1 MNTATNVIDFPDHN
15 IDPAQKNK
23 DWILKFAKAIM
34 FDAGRQSHKL
44 FWLNGGRYDE
54 QTAYAMG
61 RQSNAKYLT
70 LSEIDESEEDT
81 DLPVDFS
88 VRGPAVKLMDILHS
102 KVHQLRYSPIATPID
117 MTSRTRN
124 DQLYARTK
132 AKLVMKQ
139 LLAQGDPD
147 LANSP
152 MLQMGPGEPQDLE
165 ELEMRFMNGE
175 QFNRSKDAELL
186 ISLAHWENKVNDVIR
201 KETITDLR
209 DHGVTVVKD
218 GLNGSTRPDLRRVDL
233 RYFVCNYCHKP
244 DFSDMWYG
252 GELVPVK
259 METLYKHFT
268 GQEMEQIKAA
278 QGGMCGFFPTGPN
291 NRMPTM
297 MEVCGNR
304 KTHALVFDF
313 EFLSYDVKAWET
325 GKSKYGNP
333 QISRSNVEKAN
344 KRPDSHVVKD
354 VCVLYRGKW
363 IVGTDLIYEAGPA
376 ENQKRSPDPRRMAKT
391 SLSYKAI
398 AMKMKDMICPSY
410 MDRMIPL
417 IDDYMMNNVQV
428 QKIRNSIIP
437 NGFDI
442 DMDAL
447 EGVGINLSGKD
458 MQPEDLLLF
467 FRRKGILI
475 KRGKGMS
482 ANNPNAKAINP
493 IQNSWVGDLL
503 ELYNERQFIKN
514 EMKDDLGLNDIT
526 DGSTPKERTLN
537 GVASLAA
544 EGTNNAMYPLIEAD
558 RILGGHL
565 SQVAMYRVQQSI
577 RITGDYSGFMPA
589 INENTL
595 MFVKADGNL
604 GLEDFA
610 IMVEARPTDDQ
621 KQWLI
626 GKMEQS
632 FGQGVLDISDA
643 ITVLNTFTLKQA
655 EQILAYRCKKNRELM
670 EQNKMMQQQALAQA
684 QAQSAMVAE
693 QAKQQTMQL
702 EYSLKS
708 QLEAQKGQI
717 NMQIEKMRLD
727 YAAMTAA
734 GADHTKIESKHIEKE
749 GKESV
754 ARINKGGDM
763 LEDIYEEEEE

>member
-1 MNTATNVIDFPDHN
+1 MNNLTDVIDFPDHH
-15 IDPAQKNK
+15 IDPASK
-23 DWILKFAKAIM
+23 DEAWILKFGKAIM
-34 FDAGRQSHKL
+34 YDAGRQSHKL

-61 RQSNAKYLT
+61 KQSNAKYLT
-70 LSEIDESEEDT
+70 LSEIDEADEDT

-88 VRGPAVKLMDILHS
+88 VRGPAIKLMDILHS
-102 KVHQLRYSPIATPID
+102 KVHQLRYAPVATPID
-117 MTSRTRN
+117 MTSRTKN
-124 DQLYARTK
+124 DQLFAKAK
-132 AKLVMKQ
+132 AKLVMRQ
-139 LLAQGDPD
+139 LLAQGDAD

-152 MLQMGPGEPQDLE
+152 MLQMGPGEPQDME
-165 ELEMRFMNGE
+165 ELEMRFTMGE

-186 ISLAHWENKVNDVIR
+186 ISLALWENKLNDVLR
-201 KETITDLR
+201 KETCTDLR

-218 GLNGSTRPDLRRVDL
+218 GLNDNGRPDLRRVDL
-233 RYFVCNYCHKP
+233 RYFVCNHCTKP
-244 DFSDMWYG
+244 DFSDMWYA
-252 GELVPVK
+252 GELIPVK
-259 METLYKHFT
+259 IDSLSKHFN
-268 GQEMEQIKAA
+268 GQQIEQIKMA
-278 QGGMCGFFPTGPN
+278 QGGLCGFFPMGPN
-291 NRMPTM
+291 NKMPTL

-333 QISRSNVEKAN
+333 QISRSNIEKAS
-344 KRPDSHVVKD
+344 KRPDSHEVKD
-354 VCVLYRGKW
+354 VCTLYRGKW
-363 IVGTDLIYEAGPA
+363 IVGTDLIYNAGPA
-376 ENQKRSPDPRRMAKT
+376 KNQKRSPDPRRMAKT
-391 SLSYKAI
+391 SLSYKAF
-398 AMKMKDMICPSY
+398 AMKMKDMVCPSY

-417 IDDYMMNNVQV
+417 IDDYMMNNIQV

-447 EGVGINLSGKD
+447 ENVGINLSGKD

-475 KRGKGMS
+475 RRGKGIS
-482 ANNPNAKAINP
+482 NPNGKAINP
-493 IQNSWVGDLL
+493 TQNSWVGDLL
-503 ELYNERQFIKN
+503 DLYTERQNIKA

-537 GVASLAA
+537 GVASLAM

-558 RILGGHL
+558 RIMVGHL
-565 SQVAMYRVQQSI
+565 SQVAMFRVQQVI

-595 MFVKADGNL
+595 MFVKADANL

-610 IMVEARPTDDQ
+610 IMVEARPTNEQ
-621 KQWLI
+621 KEWLI
-626 GKMEQS
+626 GKMEQM
-632 FGQGVLDISDA
+632 FGQGVLDVSDA

-655 EQILAYRCKKNRELM
+655 EQILAYRCKKNKQLI
-670 EQNKMMQQQALAQA
+670 EQNKIMQQQALAQA
-684 QAQSAMVAE
+684 QTNSAIAAE
-693 QAKQQTMQL
+693 QAKQQTLQV

-708 QLEAQKGQI
+708 QLEAQIGQI
-717 NMQIEKMRLD
+717 NIQIEKMRLD
-727 YAAMTAA
+727 YAAMNAA
-734 GADHTKIESKHIEKE
+734 GADHTKIESKHIEKA
-749 GKESV
+749 GKEQV
-754 ARINKGGDM
+754 ARINKGDDD
-763 LEDIYEEEEE
+763 ENIYEE